1 MSQFFCHF
9 FLFLFKDGSTYGHV
23 WRRWDWEGQLYSS
36 VCGGQSDPGAIWVWD
51 SMNAGSRLPDGASVA
66 R

>member
-1 MSQFFCHF
+1 MGMVGG
-9 FLFLFKDGSTYGHV
+9 DGAGRV
-23 WRRWDWEGQLYSS
+23 SS
-36 VCGGQSDPGAIWVWD
+36 ILQCVGGQSDPGAIWVWD